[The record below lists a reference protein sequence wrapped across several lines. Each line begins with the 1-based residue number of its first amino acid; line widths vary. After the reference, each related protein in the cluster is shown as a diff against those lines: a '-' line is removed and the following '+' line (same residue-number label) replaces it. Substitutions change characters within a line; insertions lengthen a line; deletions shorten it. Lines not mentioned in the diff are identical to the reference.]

1 MLISTPQIKSEH
13 IQTVLERDVGSPLT
27 TGFERYRF
35 VHQALPEVN
44 YPQIDVSVNLL
55 GKTLAA
61 PLLISPMTG
70 GAEISAVVNRNLARA
85 AQELGLGMGVGSQ
98 KVGLLNPD
106 MAYTYQVRDVAPDIL
121 LLGNLGAIH
130 LVRYDYGAEECRRAM
145 DMIKADGLYLYLN
158 PLQEALQ
165 PGEKP
170 NFKAVVEQIS
180 RVTKAVDFPIVVK
193 EVGFGISPQTAIL
206 LRDAGVA
213 AIDVAGAGGT
223 SWGRVERFLALGDA
237 YDPRHDPFDDW
248 GIPTAEALVGAVDA
262 VPDLPVIASG
272 GIRTGVDIAKA
283 LALGATAAAI
293 ARPLLAPALESAE
306 AVTATLRR
314 VIEELKIA
322 MLCAGA
328 SSLADLTPD
337 MLRRI

>member
-1 MLISTPQIKSEH
+1 MAISTPQIKSDH
-13 IQTVLERDVGSPLT
+13 IRTILERDVNSPLS

-44 YPQIDVSVNLL
+44 YHEIDVSVSFL
-55 GKTLAA
+55 GKSLAA

-70 GAEISAVVNRNLARA
+70 GAEVSAVVNRNLARA
-85 AQELGLGMGVGSQ
+85 AQDLGLGLGVGSQ
-98 KVGLLNPD
+98 KVGLLNPNR
-106 MAYTYQVRDVAPDIL
+106 AYTYQVRDIAPDIL

-130 LVRYDYGAEECRRAM
+130 LVKYSYGAEECRQAV
-145 DMIKADGLYLYLN
+145 DMIGADGLFIYLN

-165 PGEKP
+165 VGEKP
-170 NFKAVVEQIS
+170 NFEDVVGRIADVVNAVN
-180 RVTKAVDFPIVVK
+180 FPIVVK
-193 EVGFGISPQTAIL
+193 EVGFGISPQTATL

-237 YDPRHDPFDDW
+237 YDPHQDPFDGW
-248 GIPTAEALVGAVDA
+248 GIPTAEALVGVVDA
-262 VPDLPVIASG
+262 VPDVPIIASG

-283 LALGATAAAI
+283 LALGATVTAM

-306 AVTATLRR
+306 TVTAMLQGL
-314 VIEELKIA
+314 IEELKIA
-322 MLCAGA
+322 MLCAAA
-328 SSLADLTPD
+328 SSLTDLTPD
-337 MLRRI
+337 KLHRV